1 MKPVVFV
8 SFTVTIH
15 TSLAI
20 EHEFPNISIDDLQ
33 KYILEHGPKNFGMP
47 YVVTVKCKNN
57 VVDTDKTCE
66 KIPLLRQ
73 HDYINN
79 HPIISTE
86 DDCKFD
92 IIMPKLIY
100 ANDVK
105 EHLIKTYGTLGKFD
119 PKKFDPKTPVF
130 LDVFEHTGTGL
141 RNSKTGAPT
150 HMKWYTVNC
159 KPLSKKDVVV
169 DERLNQIWPAKTN
182 KPPVGLVELL
192 NKQTEKVY

>member
-33 KYILEHGPKNFGMP
+33 KYILEHGPKNFDMP
-47 YVVTVKCKNN
+47 YVVTIKCKNN
-57 VVDTDKTCE
+57 VVDTDETCK
-66 KIPLLRQ
+66 KIPLLHQ
-73 HDYINN
+73 HDYIDS
-79 HPIISTE
+79 HPIITTK

-130 LDVFEHTGTGL
+130 LDVFEHTGVGL

-159 KPLSKKDVVV
+159 KPLSKEDIVV
-169 DERLNQIWPAKTN
+169 DKNLNQIWPVKTN

-192 NKQTEKVY
+192 NKKTEKVY

>member
-1 MKPVVFV
+1 MKPEVFV

-15 TSLAI
+15 KSLAI

-47 YVVTVKCKNN
+47 YVVTIKCKNN

-105 EHLIKTYGTLGKFD
+105 EHLIKTYGALGKFD

-130 LDVFEHTGTGL
+130 FEIFEHKK
-141 RNSKTGAPT
+141 KTLEIQGCQKSLVFAQKT
-150 HMKWYTVNC
+150 QKMGR
-159 KPLSKKDVVV
+159 KDK
-169 DERLNQIWPAKTN
+169 RLFDPHTC
-182 KPPVGLVELL
+182 GSR
-192 NKQTEKVY
+192 